1 MSATQQNPIRSRKMA
16 GPNGINHRH
25 PHSSHQPVNGGKEC
39 VFISTTYPILPPFHL
54 LTPWQLM
61 PKSLP
66 ITLFLATVIIET
78 IVDLALQ
85 GDIYLRLHSLA
96 QSDNS
101 SRDQARRISVYLAI
115 FALAQ
120 SVFAFTQIDCFF

>member
-1 MSATQQNPIRSRKMA
+1 
-16 GPNGINHRH
+16 
-25 PHSSHQPVNGGKEC
+25 
-39 VFISTTYPILPPFHL
+39 
-54 LTPWQLM
+54 M

-120 SVFAFTQIDCFF
+120 SVLAFNHFDCFF

>member
-1 MSATQQNPIRSRKMA
+1 MVAGSAYQ
-16 GPNGINHRH
+16 
-25 PHSSHQPVNGGKEC
+25 
-39 VFISTTYPILPPFHL
+39 LPLLRPFHL

-120 SVFAFTQIDCFF
+120 SVLAFNHFDCFF